1 MKIIHPRTIA
11 LVAASLVAMGLARIS
26 VAAGAQ
32 PAQAAPAPA
41 ATPVLVTIQNFAFSP
56 ATVDIPVGG
65 SVTWK
70 NLDTASHTAT
80 DSNSAFDSKNLDQGM
95 TFTFTFTKAGTYNYI
110 CSYHPYMKGT
120 IVVGAPASSAS
131 SQP

>member
-1 MKIIHPRTIA
+1 MHAIHTRTIA
-11 LVAASLVAMGLARIS
+11 LVAASLIAMGLGKLATAEGAEP
-26 VAAGAQ
+26 AA
-32 PAQAAPAPA
+32 AAPTPT
-41 ATPVLVTIQNFAFSP
+41 ATPVLVTIENFAFSP

-80 DSNSAFDSKNLDQGM
+80 DTNGAFDSKNLDQGM
-95 TFTFTFTKAGTYNYI
+95 SFTFTFTKAGTYDYV

-120 IVVGAPASSAS
+120 IVVGAPSSSAS
-131 SQP
+131 SPP